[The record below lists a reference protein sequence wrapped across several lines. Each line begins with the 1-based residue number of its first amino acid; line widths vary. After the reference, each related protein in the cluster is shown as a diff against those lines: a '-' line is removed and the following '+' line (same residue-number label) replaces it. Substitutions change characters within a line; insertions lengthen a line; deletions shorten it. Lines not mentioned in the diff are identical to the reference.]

1 MQLANYLMK
10 KDHDWANR
18 RSQVKD
24 QVLDS
29 EVEDYNGASSRL
41 NLALNAQKS
50 IISEMPRAKV
60 D

>member
-1 MQLANYLMK
+1 MK